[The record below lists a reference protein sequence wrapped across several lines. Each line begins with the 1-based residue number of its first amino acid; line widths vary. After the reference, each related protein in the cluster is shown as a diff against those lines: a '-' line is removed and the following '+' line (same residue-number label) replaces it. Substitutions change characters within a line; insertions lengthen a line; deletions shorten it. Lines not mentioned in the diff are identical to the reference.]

1 MEKETLTRRE
11 REQLRHRRE
20 MLAAALSLFSEKG
33 YHSVSMQEIAQEAEF
48 AVGTLYKFFKNKEAL
63 YKALILEQTEKFHT
77 ALGLAIKE
85 PGDEI
90 DKIRDYVRIKGE
102 VFISN
107 APMVRLYFAET
118 SGASFNVK
126 AGIDTEIRVFYEDTL
141 QGLAEIFK
149 TGIKKKHFKN
159 IADPYY
165 LAVALDSMV
174 NAFLFLWM
182 DNPVQHPYTENVS
195 NILNIFFNSLEAGPK
210 PLT

>member
-20 MLAAALSLFSEKG
+20 MLEAALRLFSEKG
-33 YHSVSMQEIAQEAEF
+33 YHSVAMLEIAQEAEF
-48 AVGTLYKFFKNKEAL
+48 AVGTLYKFFENKEAL
-63 YKALILEQTEKFHT
+63 YKALMLEQSAKFHM
-77 ALGLAIKE
+77 ALERAIKE
-85 PGDEI
+85 PGEEI
-90 DKIRDYVRIKGE
+90 NRIREYVRVKGE

-107 APMVRLYFAET
+107 APMMRLYFAET

-126 AGIDTEIRVFYEDTL
+126 AGLDAEIRVFYEDTL
-141 QGLAEIFK
+141 QGLATVFK

-159 IADPYY
+159 IADPYC

-182 DNPVQHPYTENVS
+182 DNPEQHPYPEDPDV
-195 NILNIFFNSLEAGPK
+195 ILNIFFKGLVGQ
-210 PLT
+210 